1 MISASV
7 GNLGANDPDD
17 VRIVQCALNVWRT
30 GQRKPPIAVDGL
42 VGPQTIAAIS
52 DFQTQKRLVTDG
64 RIDAGGATI
73 KSLREA
79 IGSEAA
85 VFGPV
90 IAKLLF
96 IQSELTRISIG
107 SRSDVATFAGKIAAR
122 LSVLRPYE
130 DLAEGFDPSPPF
142 AVNSFRQDRNAVGFV
157 GVDDATVATIVFAF
171 FVAAMLILIVS
182 SPAFRKA
189 VDVRAKELD
198 RILKQLG
205 VGMKVNFEEAISLIV
220 SIADETIDAA
230 NKCRNSPTFNPSPE
244 CADAIRMF
252 KLVADRIRNQLFDN
266 HFRLLLNLFQQ
277 GKGGRF
283 DVREIRRQIEVILSR
298 MRQNAIDLQ
307 VELQN
312 MRDKCNCP
320 EV

>member
-1 MISASV
+1 VISASV

-30 GQRKPPIAVDGL
+30 EQRKPPIAVDGL
-42 VGPQTIAAIS
+42 VGPQTIAAIR
-52 DFQTQKRLVTDG
+52 DYQTQKRLVTDG
-64 RIDAGGATI
+64 RIDAGRATI

-96 IQSELTRISIG
+96 IQSGLTRISLG
-107 SRSDVATFAGKIAAR
+107 SRSDVAIFAGKIAAR

-142 AVNSFRQDRNAVGFV
+142 AVNSFRQDRHTVGFV
-157 GVDDATVATIVFAF
+157 GVDDATLATIVFAF

-230 NKCRNSPTFNPSPE
+230 NKCRNSPTFNRSPE
-244 CADAIRMF
+244 CADAIRTF

-266 HFRLLLNLFQQ
+266 HFRLLLSLFQQ

-298 MRQNAIDLQ
+298 MRQNVIDLQ